1 MKLGLIAGNGRFPFL
16 LLDAARAQGFA
27 VTVAAI
33 REETDPEINHRGAVD
48 EKISVHWLSLGE
60 LSRLI
65 ETFHK
70 EGVSMAVMAGQVKH
84 KQIFSSIRPDWRL
97 AKLLLNLRTR
107 NTDMLLGAVA
117 KVLGDEG
124 IELISSTSFLEPL
137 LAQEGVLTSRAPD
150 EEERKNIEYGLNVAR
165 SVAGFDIGQTVVVAA
180 QACVAVEAMEGT
192 DAAIER
198 AGALM
203 RTPRRRRLHAH
214 YPDDKDLS
222 DTLQRRL
229 TVVKVAK
236 PKQDM
241 RFDVP
246 VIGIRTMETM
256 FAAGAS
262 CLSVEAGT
270 DAALRSRC
278 APRARQRGRHCH
290 VAVPRMTELA
300 SLYCTILANSPV
312 FSFHLFRRSYV
323 KRSAFVLHSRGS
335 CARGWIRHCPC
346 SRSDDAQPPA
356 GGAHLYPSL
365 AGRLPDRPGQ
375 LPRQVGGALLL
386 PQGHDPGMH
395 HRSPQLPARPIE
407 VSKPLNAVIV
417 GVSVDTPD
425 SHKQFCT
432 KEGLTF
438 RLLADPEH
446 KVVDEYGSLGHFGAM
461 TIAQRNTFLIDPE
474 GKIVKVWTKVDPSH
488 HSEEVLQQ
496 LAELK
501 K

>member
-16 LLDAARAQGFA
+16 LLDAARARGFA

-65 ETFHK
+65 DIFHK
-70 EGVSMAVMAGQVKH
+70 EGVSTAVMAGQVKH

-137 LAQEGVLTSRAPD
+137 LAQEGVLTQRAPY
-150 EEERKNIEYGLNVAR
+150 EEERKNIDYGLNVAR

-203 RTPRRRRLHAH
+203 RTLEDNA
-214 YPDDKDLS
+214 S
-222 DTLQRRL
+222 TLERRL

-236 PKQDM
+236 PQQDM

-246 VIGIRTMETM
+246 VIGIRTIETM
-256 FAAGAS
+256 QAAGAT
-262 CLSVEAGT
+262 CLSVEAGRT
-270 DAALRSRC
+270 LLFDRDTLIAL
-278 APRARQRGRHCH
+278 ADTAGIAI
-290 VAVPRMTELA
+290 VAVPR
-300 SLYCTILANSPV
+300 
-312 FSFHLFRRSYV
+312 
-323 KRSAFVLHSRGS
+323 
-335 CARGWIRHCPC
+335 
-346 SRSDDAQPPA
+346 
-356 GGAHLYPSL
+356 
-365 AGRLPDRPGQ
+365 
-375 LPRQVGGALLL
+375 
-386 PQGHDPGMH
+386 
-395 HRSPQLPARPIE
+395 
-407 VSKPLNAVIV
+407 
-417 GVSVDTPD
+417 
-425 SHKQFCT
+425 
-432 KEGLTF
+432 
-438 RLLADPEH
+438 
-446 KVVDEYGSLGHFGAM
+446 
-461 TIAQRNTFLIDPE
+461 
-474 GKIVKVWTKVDPSH
+474 
-488 HSEEVLQQ
+488 
-496 LAELK
+496 
-501 K
+501 